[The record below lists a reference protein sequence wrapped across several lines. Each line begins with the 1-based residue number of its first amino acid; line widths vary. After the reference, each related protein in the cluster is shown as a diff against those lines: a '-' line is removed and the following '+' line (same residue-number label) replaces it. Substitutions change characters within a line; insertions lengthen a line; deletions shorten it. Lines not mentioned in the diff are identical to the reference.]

1 MLRTIAWAAAFSLGM
16 LFGSAAG
23 FAAEAA
29 APAPGPDDAAVLAA
43 MKSLKVTPGE
53 TVIFVEDLHC
63 ATCAK
68 KVTGRLFKQKG
79 VLRVRTSIKLDA
91 AVVTPQA
98 KKALDPAAAWAA
110 LQAAGYQP
118 TRLVG
123 PAGTFVPDG
132 EKKAPIKVAEAPT
145 RRE

>member
-1 MLRTIAWAAAFSLGM
+1 MVISSFVAALAFGFSNSLAAESPAAADEQ
-16 LFGSAAG
+16 AV
-23 FAAEAA
+23 AA
-29 APAPGPDDAAVLAA
+29 ALKALKAA
-43 MKSLKVTPGE
+43 PGE
-53 TVIFVEDLHC
+53 TVVFVEDLHC

-68 KVTGRLFKQKG
+68 KVASLLFKQKG

-98 KKALDPAAAWAA
+98 KKDLDPARAWAT

-123 PAGTFVPDG
+123 PSGTFVPDG
-132 EKKAPIKVAEAPT
+132 EKKEPLKVAEAPAAEQ
-145 RRE
+145 R